1 MLIVNKSKKKVPPD
15 GVLVVAIENDISI
28 EDAERDAIFVNE
40 SGQDED
46 LEAACSIQETVT
58 AQGNS
63 HLTFGYFEK
72 AIVNF
77 HQHLSRNLN

>member
-1 MLIVNKSKKKVPPD
+1 MGSCSRLKSGGINPSYTPD
-15 GVLVVAIENDISI
+15 GDPIFLE
-28 EDAERDAIFVNE
+28 EAERDAQFVLE

-46 LEAACSIQETVT
+46 QEAACLIQQTVT
-58 AQGNS
+58 TKANT

-77 HQHLSRNLN
+77 HQHLSKSLD